1 MCVRIVA
8 LIAATIAVLVTAS
21 TVLAPSAS
29 ACPSGY
35 YKAASG
41 QCVHRPISAP
51 APPPGA
57 TAQCADGCYSFSEN
71 RMRTTPAM
79 DAAAFNERCSRRI
92 SCGHCAIARFQC

>member
-41 QCVHRPISAP
+41 QCVHRPICAP

-71 RMRTTPAM
+71 PDEDDTCHGRGGVQRAL
-79 DAAAFNERCSRRI
+79 
-92 SCGHCAIARFQC
+92 